1 MRYCLSLTLL
11 LFAALGHEAVTG
23 AGPKQVVPPQR
34 PIVDAPVVPAEKAGG
49 KVRANELVLGVAL
62 GGRARAY
69 PLNMLTGPRRE
80 IINDTL
86 GGRPIAATW

>member
-1 MRYCLSLTLL
+1 MEHSVPLAIC
-11 LFAALGHEAVTG
+11 LFAAAAPQAVIG
-23 AGPKQVVPPQR
+23 GGPKQVVPPQR
-34 PIVDAPVVPAEKAGG
+34 PIVDAPVVPAGKAGG
-49 KVRANELVLGVAL
+49 NVHGNELVLGVVL